1 VKLKKKTAPLTFDA
15 AVQHHRAGR
24 LDHAEAIYRHVVERE
39 PDNEQA
45 VFLLAALCLGS
56 ARSEEAAQLLERA
69 QRLAPT
75 NAHYLS
81 NLGEAYRRLG
91 RAQEAADTL
100 VKAVALRPE
109 LPEASYNLG
118 LALRDLGEL
127 EAALM
132 CFVRAADVAPER
144 YELQLQLAE
153 GLKRTGDCIRAVG
166 HYQCALALDPQ
177 SLEALLGL
185 AFCQRT
191 TRRVDGAIAMAR
203 RAIAVAPQHPAG
215 HYELG
220 EALVAQNRQ
229 THFDEAIAS
238 FQRSIQ
244 LFAADPRAHF
254 GLGGALL
261 DVSRVP
267 EAIEHFRA
275 ALALTKD
282 RAAHSNLVY
291 CLGFVSDDARSLLI
305 EARKWAENF
314 ARPFTER
321 IRPLDNARDPSRRLR
336 IGYVGPSFRDHC
348 QAFFLDP
355 LLRHHDHENFEI
367 YCYASVAQPDKIT
380 ERLLNHA
387 DVARITFGMDDVA
400 LAEQIRSDGIDVLID
415 LNMHMADARLL
426 TFACRPAPVQIC
438 WLAYPGTTGLPAM
451 DYRITDP
458 LLDPPDSDLSMY
470 SEQSIHLPD
479 AFWCY
484 DPLQDEAPEVSAL
497 PALASGVVTFGCLNA
512 LWKVT
517 DRALR
522 LWAGVLRAVPN
533 SRFVVLTP
541 VGEARTKLL
550 AFFERAGIASQR
562 IECVPRRAR
571 AEYLRSY
578 GGIDLCLDT
587 TPYSGHTTS
596 LDAFWMGVPVLT
608 LVGETVVGRAGL
620 CQATLLGLPQLIAH
634 SEQEYVERAVE
645 LTTNLE
651 ALAKLR
657 AGLRHRLEQSP
668 LMDGPRFAKNMEAA
682 YRQVWQRWC
691 RARAGHS
698 TLDSQ

>member
-1 VKLKKKTAPLTFDA
+1 MKLKKRSVPLTFEA
-15 AVQHHRAGR
+15 ALQHHRAGR

-39 PDNEQA
+39 PANEQA
-45 VFLLAALCLGS
+45 VFLLGALCLGS
-56 ARSEEAAQLLERA
+56 ERAEEALRLLERA
-69 QRLAPT
+69 RDLAPA

-91 RAQEAADTL
+91 RAQEAADVL

-109 LPEASYNLG
+109 LAESSYNLG
-118 LALRDLGEL
+118 LALRDLGEM

-144 YELQLQLAE
+144 FELQLQLAE
-153 GLKRTGDCIRAVG
+153 GLKRSGDCIRAVG
-166 HYQCALALDPQ
+166 HYQCALALNPR
-177 SLEALLGL
+177 SIEALLGL

-191 TRRVDGAIAMAR
+191 MRRVDGAIAMAR
-203 RAIAVAPQHPAG
+203 RAIATAPNHAEG

-229 THFDEAIAS
+229 THFDEAVAS
-238 FQRSIQ
+238 FQRSIE
-244 LFAADPRAHF
+244 LFRADPRAHF

-291 CLGFVSDDARSLLI
+291 CLGFVADDPRAPLV
-305 EARKWAENF
+305 EAKNWAENF
-314 ARPFTER
+314 ATPLAAQV
-321 IRPLDNARDPSRRLR
+321 RPLENERDPSRKLR

-355 LLRHHDHENFEI
+355 FLRHHDHENFEI

-387 DVARITFGMDDVA
+387 DTARITHGMDDMV
-400 LAEQIRSDGIDVLID
+400 LAEQIRSDRIDVLVD
-415 LNMHMADARLL
+415 LNMHMADARLQ

-438 WLAYPGTTGLPAM
+438 WLAYPGTTGLPTM

-458 LLDPPDSDLSMY
+458 LLDPPDSDLSVY
-470 SEQSIHLPD
+470 SEESLHLPD

-484 DPLQDEAPEVSAL
+484 DPLQSDAPEVSPL
-497 PALASGVVTFGCLNA
+497 PALENGFVTFGCLNA

-517 DRALR
+517 DQSIK
-522 LWAGVLRAVPN
+522 LWASVLRAVPK

-541 VGEARTKLL
+541 VGEARAKLL
-550 AFFERAGIASQR
+550 AFFEREGVAPER

-608 LVGETVVGRAGL
+608 LVGQTVVGRAGL
-620 CQATLLGLPQLIAH
+620 CQATLLGLPELIAH
-634 SEQEYVERAVE
+634 SEQEYVDRAME
-645 LTTNLE
+645 LTSNLE
-651 ALAKLR
+651 GLASLR
-657 AGLRHRLEQSP
+657 SGLRGRLEQSP

-682 YRQVWQRWC
+682 FRRVWQRWC
-691 RARAGHS
+691 ETQAM
-698 TLDSQ
+698 TQP